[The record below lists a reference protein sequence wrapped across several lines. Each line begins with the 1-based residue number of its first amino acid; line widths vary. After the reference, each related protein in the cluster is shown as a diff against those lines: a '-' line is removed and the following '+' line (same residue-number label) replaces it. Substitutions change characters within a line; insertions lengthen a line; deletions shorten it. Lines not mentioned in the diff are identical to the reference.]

1 MHEINSINGLKS
13 TIDDG
18 KFSKEEN
25 HLTSKIPPLKQEEE
39 EANNVL
45 KWTENDVEKWFRDKN
60 VNKDILDNVLPCNG
74 KLLNQ
79 LHKMKQEA
87 PEFFYNSITSKK
99 NIPTREV
106 AIFTLELDSLC
117 KTQKHTF

>member
-1 MHEINSINGLKS
+1 MHEINSMNGLKS
-13 TIDDG
+13 TIDD
-18 KFSKEEN
+18 SKSN
-25 HLTSKIPPLKQEEE
+25 HLTNKIPPLKQEE

-45 KWTENDVEKWFRDKN
+45 KWTEKDVEKWFRDKN

>member
-13 TIDDG
+13 TVDDG

-25 HLTSKIPPLKQEEE
+25 HHGLIPPLKQEE

-45 KWTENDVEKWFRDKN
+45 KWTEKDVEKWFREKN

-117 KTQKHTF
+117 KPQKHTF